1 MMALSNSEDSD
12 IFEMIFKFI
21 ESKCTNPPIAI
32 MADGD
37 KAARKAAKKVFPLA
51 TLLMCWWHM
60 LKNVKK
66 NTQWLKSKDETVYN
80 DLISDICA
88 IQRYCLDEETFNLV
102 YGLFNRK
109 YSEEYNYNDEELKN
123 EVCQRAIT
131 YINKVWVQDATV
143 KHWFQASNPLVR

>member
-51 TLLMCWWHM
+51 TLL
-60 LKNVKK
+60 
-66 NTQWLKSKDETVYN
+66 
-80 DLISDICA
+80 CA
-88 IQRYCLDEETFNLV
+88 GGTC
-102 YGLFNRK
+102 
-109 YSEEYNYNDEELKN
+109 
-123 EVCQRAIT
+123 
-131 YINKVWVQDATV
+131 
-143 KHWFQASNPLVR
+143 